1 MPAIANSSLGFVE
14 LGRLISLEVYILK
27 LIELV
32 FEARVVIIV
41 LVAEVPFV
49 DVLSKTFGFEVVQ
62 T

>member
-49 DVLSKTFGFEVVQ
+49 DVLAKTFGFEVV
-62 T
+62 

>member
-14 LGRLISLEVYILK
+14 LGRLVSLEVYILK

>member
-1 MPAIANSSLGFVE
+1 MPAITNSSLGFVE

-49 DVLSKTFGFEVVQ
+49 DVLAKTFGFEVV
-62 T
+62 